1 MTRSRPLP
9 RSSVYTTV
17 VSLALACT
25 ASGPSWAQ
33 TATPAGDQLE
43 DVVVTAQRRSEK
55 LQDVP
60 ISMSAVTGATLEN
73 FGDKAFTDYAAS
85 IPNLAQSTGAGAGGN
100 GNAFGVS
107 STRAI
112 AIRGV
117 FGNNTTGFYLNDTPV
132 PMSLD
137 PRVVDIDRIE
147 VLRGPQGTLFG
158 QGSMG
163 GTVRLVTWDPA
174 LDAIYGKVDVEG
186 TYVDHG
192 GGGYSTQGTLNLP
205 IIEDNVALR
214 VSAYSAFD
222 PGLFTRTWGGQLD
235 TRSPIIDYPP
245 GGAPVGRKDHVGA
258 EQGEG
263 FSAALKIAPE
273 AVPGLTVTPMFMYQH
288 TNTNGY
294 PLADYTADNFTQTR
308 PLNVPE
314 AVEDTW
320 SFGSL
325 TVKHESSF
333 GRVILSGTYFYRRA
347 YDLEDTTDSNAIVFW
362 GLPYYV
368 PAPLPNVLNTRTW
381 NGEARFESTFNG
393 PLNFVVGFFDS
404 LSERHFRENYFAPG
418 LNEASGGTIGTDLEY
433 TQNTPNADR
442 ERAEFIDVTYKPIE
456 QLQFSAGVRHAY
468 LAHEGA
474 YTADG
479 PLNGGTSGPPDT
491 YANAHENDTAPRYT
505 AKYQYAPN
513 QMVYASAAKGFRIG
527 GTNSVLP
534 PICDQDLAALGIK
547 NGGAFNSDSLWSYE
561 IGSKNSFL
569 DDRIRTRAAAYK
581 INWKG
586 IQQSVYLACTFNVV
600 ANSGAAEST
609 GAELEMD
616 MALIDHLTLN
626 LSAGYEDA
634 KITEATDASRTVVG
648 QQLTGVPKWSGSA
661 TAQYVIPL
669 GERSA
674 FLRAQYEYTGARKS
688 FNNIAPPEGRPLSS
702 YGLLN
707 LRTGINQGPWELTLS
722 ARNVFN
728 KLGVIGDLI
737 PEGAELEGRPK
748 LFVTRPRTIGL
759 ELKREF

>member
-1 MTRSRPLP
+1 MTRHVP
-9 RSSVYTTV
+9 RSTVYITV
-17 VSLALACT
+17 VSLCS
-25 ASGPSWAQ
+25 ASVSVWAQ
-33 TATPAGDQLE
+33 TAGDQLE
-43 DVVVTAQRRSEK
+43 DVVVTAQRRTEK

-60 ISMSAVTGATLEN
+60 ISMTAVTGATLEN
-73 FGDKAFTDYAAS
+73 FGDKSFTDYAAS

-107 STRAI
+107 STRAV

-137 PRVVDIDRIE
+137 PRVVDIDHLE

-163 GTVRLVTWDPA
+163 GTVRLVTREPG
-174 LDAIYGKVDVEG
+174 LSNFSGKVDVEG

-192 GGGYSTQGTLNLP
+192 GGGYSTQGTINVP
-205 IIEDNVALR
+205 IIADNVGLR
-214 VSAYSAFD
+214 VSGYSAFE
-222 PGLFTRTWGGQLD
+222 PGLFTKTWGGPLD
-235 TRSPIIDYPP
+235 PRSPIIDYPP
-245 GGAPVGRKDHVGA
+245 GGAPVGHKDHVGA

-263 FSAALKIAPE
+263 YSVALKIAPE
-273 AVPGLTVTPMFMYQH
+273 AIPGLSITPMYMYQH

-308 PLNVPE
+308 PLDVPE

-333 GRVILSGTYFYRRA
+333 GRVILTGTYFYRRA
-347 YDLEDTTDSNAIVFW
+347 YDLEDTSDSNAIVFW

-381 NGEARFESTFNG
+381 NGEVRFESTFQG
-393 PLNFVVGFFDS
+393 PFNFVVGFFDS
-404 LSERHFRENYFAPG
+404 TSERHFRENYLAPG

-442 ERAEFIDVTYKPIE
+442 ERAEFINVTYKPID
-456 QLQFSAGVRHAY
+456 QLEFSAGVRRAY

-491 YANAHENDTAPRYT
+491 YAEAHENQTAPRYT
-505 AKYQYAPN
+505 GKYQYAPN
-513 QMVYASAAKGFRIG
+513 QMVYATAAKGFRIG
-527 GTNSVLP
+527 GTNSLLP
-534 PICDQDLAALGIK
+534 PICDGDLAALGLK
-547 NGGAFNSDSLWSYE
+547 NGAAFKSDSLWSYE

-586 IQQSVYLACTFNVV
+586 IQQSVYLACTFNLV
-600 ANSGAAEST
+600 ANSGAAESR
-609 GAELEMD
+609 GAELEVD
-616 MALIDHLTLN
+616 MKLIDYLTVN

-634 KITEATDASRTVVG
+634 KITEATDASRTIVG
-648 QQLTGVPKWSGSA
+648 QPLTGVPRWSGSA
-661 TAQYVIPL
+661 SAQYVVPF

-674 FLRAQYEYTGARKS
+674 FLRAQYEFTGARTS
-688 FNNIAPPEGRPLSS
+688 FNNVAPADGGRHLSS

-707 LRTGINQGPWELTLS
+707 LRAGVNQGPWELTLS

-737 PEGAELEGRPK
+737 PEGAELPDRPR

>member
-1 MTRSRPLP
+1 MTRSRPVP
-9 RSSVYTTV
+9 RSMIYLTV
-17 VSLALACT
+17 ISLCT
-25 ASGPSWAQ
+25 ACLPAVAQ
-33 TATPAGDQLE
+33 NAADSTGDQLE
-43 DVVVTAQRRSEK
+43 DVVVTAQRRQEK

-60 ISMSAVTGATLEN
+60 ISMTAVTGEQLEN
-73 FGDKAFTDYAAS
+73 FGNKTFTDYAAT

-137 PRVVDIDRIE
+137 PRVVDIDHIE

-163 GTVRLVTWDPA
+163 GTVRLVTREPS
-174 LDAIYGKVDVEG
+174 LDSRSGKIDLEG

-192 GGGYSTQGTLNLP
+192 GGGYSAQGSFNTPL
-205 IIEDNVALR
+205 IKDNVGLR
-214 VSAYSAFD
+214 ISGYSAFE
-222 PGLFTRTWGGQLD
+222 PGLFTRTWGGPQD
-235 TRSPIIDYPP
+235 PRSPSIDYAP
-245 GGAPVGRKDHVGA
+245 GGAPTGRKEHVGA

-263 FSAALKIAPE
+263 YSITLKIAPE
-273 AVPGLTVTPMFMYQH
+273 AIPGLSVTPMYMYQH

-325 TVKHESSF
+325 TVKQDLGF
-333 GRVILSGTYFYRRA
+333 GRFIASGTYFYRRA
-347 YDLEDTTDSNAIVFW
+347 YDLEDTTDAHAIVFW

-368 PAPLPNVLNTRTW
+368 PAPLPNVLNTRSW
-381 NGEARFESTFNG
+381 NGEVRFESSFKG
-393 PLNFVVGFFDS
+393 PVNFVVGFFDS
-404 LSERHFRENYFAPG
+404 LSDRQFRENYLAPG
-418 LNEASGGTIGTDLEY
+418 LDQASGYTIGTDLEF

-442 ERAEFIDVTYKPIE
+442 ERAEFIDVTFKPTDKLE
-456 QLQFSAGVRHAY
+456 FSAGVRHAY

-491 YANAHENDTAPRYT
+491 YSEAHENQTAPRYT
-505 AKYQYAPN
+505 GKYQYAPD

-527 GTNSVLP
+527 GTNSLLP
-534 PICDQDLAALGIK
+534 PICDGDLAALGLQ
-547 NGGAFNSDSLWSYE
+547 NGAPFNSDSLWSYE
-561 IGSKNSFL
+561 IGSKNSFMENRL
-569 DDRIRTRAAAYK
+569 RTRAAAYK
-581 INWKG
+581 IKWKG
-586 IQQSVYLACTFNVV
+586 IQQSVYLPCTFNLV

-609 GAELEMD
+609 GAELEID
-616 MALIDHLTLN
+616 MAVIDHLTLN

-634 KITEATDASRTVVG
+634 KITEANETSRTIVG
-648 QQLTGVPKWSGSA
+648 QPLTGVPRWSGSA
-661 TAQYVIPL
+661 SANYVIPL
-669 GERSA
+669 GERTA
-674 FLRAQYEYTGARKS
+674 FLRAQYDFTGARTS
-688 FNNIAPPEGRPLSS
+688 FNNIPPADGGRSLSS

-707 LRTGINQGPWELTLS
+707 LRAGLNQGPWELTLS

-759 ELKREF
+759 ELAREF

>member
-1 MTRSRPLP
+1 
-9 RSSVYTTV
+9 
-17 VSLALACT
+17 
-25 ASGPSWAQ
+25 
-33 TATPAGDQLE
+33 
-43 DVVVTAQRRSEK
+43 
-55 LQDVP
+55 
-60 ISMSAVTGATLEN
+60 
-73 FGDKAFTDYAAS
+73 
-85 IPNLAQSTGAGAGGN
+85 
-100 GNAFGVS
+100 
-107 STRAI
+107 
-112 AIRGV
+112 
-117 FGNNTTGFYLNDTPV
+117 
-132 PMSLD
+132 
-137 PRVVDIDRIE
+137 
-147 VLRGPQGTLFG
+147 
-158 QGSMG
+158 
-163 GTVRLVTWDPA
+163 
-174 LDAIYGKVDVEG
+174 
-186 TYVDHG
+186 
-192 GGGYSTQGTLNLP
+192 
-205 IIEDNVALR
+205 
-214 VSAYSAFD
+214 
-222 PGLFTRTWGGQLD
+222 
-235 TRSPIIDYPP
+235 
-245 GGAPVGRKDHVGA
+245 
-258 EQGEG
+258 
-263 FSAALKIAPE
+263 
-273 AVPGLTVTPMFMYQH
+273 
-288 TNTNGY
+288 
-294 PLADYTADNFTQTR
+294 
-308 PLNVPE
+308 
-314 AVEDTW
+314 
-320 SFGSL
+320 
-325 TVKHESSF
+325 
-333 GRVILSGTYFYRRA
+333 
-347 YDLEDTTDSNAIVFW
+347 
-362 GLPYYV
+362 
-368 PAPLPNVLNTRTW
+368 
-381 NGEARFESTFNG
+381 
-393 PLNFVVGFFDS
+393 VVGFFDS
-404 LSERHFRENYFAPG
+404 LSERHFREYYLAPG
-418 LNEASGGTIGTDLEY
+418 LDAASGFTIGSDLEY
-433 TQNTPNADR
+433 TQDTPNADR
-442 ERAEFIDVTYKPIE
+442 ERAEFIDVTYKPTE
-456 QLQFSAGVRHAY
+456 QLQFSAGVRRAY

-491 YANAHENDTAPRYT
+491 YSNASEHDTAPRYT

-534 PICDQDLAALGIK
+534 PICDADLAALGIR

-600 ANSGAAEST
+600 ANSGAAESK

-707 LRTGINQGPWELTLS
+707 LRTGISQGPWELTLS

>member
-1 MTRSRPLP
+1 MAWCRIFL
-9 RSSVYTTV
+9 RSSSIT
-17 VSLALACT
+17 SLALLVSTVHAQSGAPT
-25 ASGPSWAQ
+25 AA
-33 TATPAGDQLE
+33 PAADQLE
-43 DVVVTAQRRSEK
+43 DVVVTAQRRAEK

-73 FGDKAFTDYAAS
+73 FGDKALTDYAAT
-85 IPNLAQSTGAGAGGN
+85 IPNLAVSTGAGAGGN

-137 PRVVDIDRIE
+137 PRVVDIDRVE

-163 GTVRLVTWDPA
+163 GTVRLVTREPA
-174 LDAIYGKVDVEG
+174 LDHLYGKLDAEGNYVE
-186 TYVDHG
+186 HG
-192 GGGYSTQGTLNLP
+192 GGGYSAQGTLNVP
-205 IIEDNVALR
+205 VIAGNVGLR

-222 PGLFTRTWGGQLD
+222 PGLFTRTWGGPLD
-235 TRSPIIDYPP
+235 PRSPIIDYPP
-245 GGAPVGRKDHVGA
+245 GGAPVGHKDHVGA

-263 FSAALKIAPE
+263 FSASVRIAPE
-273 AVPGLTVTPMFMYQH
+273 FIPGLTITPMFMYQH

-294 PLADYTADNFTQTR
+294 PLADYTPDNFTQTR

-314 AVEDTW
+314 AVEDKW

-325 TVKHESSF
+325 TIKHEASF
-333 GRVILSGTYFYRRA
+333 GRFILSGTYFYRRA
-347 YDLEDTTDSNAIVFW
+347 YDLEDTSDSHAIVFW

-381 NGEARFESTFNG
+381 TGEARFESTFKG
-393 PLNFVVGFFDS
+393 PLQFVVGFFDS
-404 LSERHFRENYFAPG
+404 LSERHFRENYLAPG
-418 LNEASGGTIGTDLEY
+418 LDAASGYTIGTDLEY

-442 ERAEFIDVTYKPIE
+442 ERAEFIDVTYRPIE
-456 QLQFSAGVRHAY
+456 QLQITAGVRRAY
-468 LAHEGA
+468 LAHEAA
-474 YTADG
+474 YTAAG

-491 YANAHENDTAPRYT
+491 YSNASEYDTAPRYT
-505 AKYQYAPN
+505 AKYQYRPN

-534 PICDQDLAALGIK
+534 PICDADLATLGIK
-547 NGGAFNSDSLWSYE
+547 NGGSFKSDSLWSYE
-561 IGSKNSFL
+561 IGSKNSFA
-569 DDRIRTRAAAYK
+569 DERVRTRLAAYR
-581 INWKG
+581 IDWKG

-600 ANSGAAEST
+600 ANSGEAVSK
-609 GAELEMD
+609 GAEAE
-616 MALIDHLTLN
+616 IDLAVIEHLTLN
-626 LSAGYEDA
+626 LSAGFEDA
-634 KITEATDASRTVVG
+634 KITEATAASRTVVG
-648 QQLTGVPKWSGSA
+648 QSLTGVPKWSGSA
-661 TAQYVIPL
+661 TAQYTIPFDA
-669 GERSA
+669 RTA
-674 FLRAQYEYTGARKS
+674 FVRAQWDYVGARKS
-688 FNNIAPPEGRPLSS
+688 FNNVAPPEGRDLGS

-707 LRTGINQGPWELTLS
+707 LRAGFNEGPWELTLS

-728 KLGVIGDLI
+728 RLGVIGDLI
-737 PEGAELEGRPK
+737 PEGAELAGRPK

>member
-1 MTRSRPLP
+1 MARRRTFV
-9 RSSVYTTV
+9 RSSSII
-17 VSLALACT
+17 VSMAALA
-25 ASGPSWAQ
+25 AAHAQ
-33 TATPAGDQLE
+33 SDPPNATPGDQLE
-43 DVVVTAQRRSEK
+43 DVVVTAQRRAEK

-73 FGDKAFTDYAAS
+73 FGDKAFTDYAMT
-85 IPNLAQSTGAGAGGN
+85 IPNLAVTSGAGAGGN

-137 PRVVDIDRIE
+137 PRVVDIDRVE

-163 GTVRLVTWDPA
+163 GTVRLVTRDPA
-174 LDAIYGKVDVEG
+174 LDNVYGKVDAEGNYVE
-186 TYVDHG
+186 HG
-192 GGGYSTQGTLNLP
+192 GGGYSAQGTLNVP
-205 IIEDNVALR
+205 VIAGNVGLR
-214 VSAYSAFD
+214 LSAYSAFD
-222 PGLFTRTWGGQLD
+222 PGLFTRTWGGPLD
-235 TRSPIIDYPP
+235 PRSPIIDYPP
-245 GGAPVGRKDHVGA
+245 GGAPVGHKDHVGA

-273 AVPGLTVTPMFMYQH
+273 AIPGLSITPLFMFQH

-294 PLADYTADNFTQTR
+294 PLADYTPDNFTQTR

-314 AVEDTW
+314 AVEDKW
-320 SFGSL
+320 SFGAL
-325 TVKHESSF
+325 TVKHEASF
-333 GRVILSGTYFYRRA
+333 GRLILSGTYFYRRA
-347 YDLEDTTDSNAIVFW
+347 YDLEDTSDANAIVFW

-381 NGEARFESTFNG
+381 TGEVRFESTFKG
-393 PLNFVVGFFDS
+393 PLQFVVGFFDS
-404 LSERHFRENYFAPG
+404 TSERHFRENYLAPG
-418 LNEASGGTIGTDLEY
+418 LDAASGGTIGTDLEY

-442 ERAEFIDVTYKPIE
+442 ERAEFIDVTYKPIRQIE
-456 QLQFSAGVRHAY
+456 ISAGVRRAY
-468 LAHEGA
+468 LAHEAA

-479 PLNGGTSGPPDT
+479 PLNGGSSGPPDT
-491 YANAHENDTAPRYT
+491 YSNASEYDTAPRYT
-505 AKYQYAPN
+505 AKYQYAAN

-534 PICDQDLAALGIK
+534 PICDADLAALGLK
-547 NGGAFNSDSLWSYE
+547 NGAAFKSDSLWSYE
-561 IGSKNSFL
+561 IGAKNTFA
-569 DDRIRTRAAAYK
+569 DDRVRTRLAAYR

-586 IQQSVYLACTFNVV
+586 IQQSVYLSCTFNVV
-600 ANSGAAEST
+600 ANSGEAESK
-609 GAELEMD
+609 GAEAESDL
-616 MALIDHLTLN
+616 ALIDHLTLN
-626 LSAGYEDA
+626 LSLGYEDA
-634 KITEATDASRTVVG
+634 RITQATAASRTVVG
-648 QQLTGVPKWSGSA
+648 QTLTGVPKWSGSA
-661 TAQYVIPL
+661 TAQYTIPL
-669 GERSA
+669 DVRTA
-674 FLRAQYEYTGARKS
+674 FLRAQWEYVGDRTS
-688 FNNIAPPEGRPLSS
+688 FNNVSPQDGGRDLGS

-707 LRTGINQGPWELTLS
+707 LRAGFNQGPWELTLS

-728 KLGVIGDLI
+728 RLGVIGDLI
-737 PEGAELEGRPK
+737 PEGAELAGRPK